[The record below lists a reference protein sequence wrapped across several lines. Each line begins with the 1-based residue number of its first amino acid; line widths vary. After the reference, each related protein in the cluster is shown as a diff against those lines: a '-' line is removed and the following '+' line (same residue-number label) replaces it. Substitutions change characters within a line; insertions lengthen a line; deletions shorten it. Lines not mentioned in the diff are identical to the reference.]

1 MTFLKKRDVELMTM
15 VLRLGGGSVFLW
27 FGIDKWIHP
36 ETWFGY
42 IPDWLWPLTPV
53 GAEETLILLGIVE
66 FAIGVALI
74 MGKYVR
80 EAAILAVVQLVA
92 ILAVTGA
99 NEVTVRDVGLIGMY
113 IALII
118 EDDRRAKQRIPADVL
133 SWLGVLFVFV
143 VFFVGILYL
152 KSS

>member
-1 MTFLKKRDVELMTM
+1 MTFLKKKDAELMIL

-36 ETWFGY
+36 EAWFGY

-53 GAEETLILLGIVE
+53 GAEETLILLGILE
-66 FAIGVALI
+66 FAIGAALI
-74 MGKYVR
+74 VGKYVR
-80 EAAILAVVQLVA
+80 EAAILAVVQLVG
-92 ILAVTGA
+92 ILMIMGA
-99 NEVTVRDVGLIGMY
+99 NEITIRDVGLIGIY

-118 EDDRRAKQRIPADVL
+118 EDDRRAKRRIPPEIL
-133 SWLGVLFVFV
+133 SWAGILFVFM